1 MTDYSNIIVE
11 KNKST
16 LLVTINREQALNAL
30 NKETIAELQSAFD
43 EYQSDSAIRCVIV
56 TGAGSKSF
64 VAGADIAE
72 LSELDQAGGE
82 TLSRNGLKLMQ
93 TIQDFPWPVIAAING
108 FALGGG
114 CELALACDIRLAST
128 KAKLGQPEVS
138 LGLIPGYG
146 GTQRLARLVGRGK
159 ATQLIMT
166 GAMIRADE
174 AYRIGLVDELCE
186 PEELMDKAQAM
197 ADEIASK
204 APLAIKKAK
213 ECINGGLE
221 MTLAEGCKLEMKNF
235 AEVCGTHDKIEG
247 TKAVMEKRK
256 PDFKGD

>member
-1 MTDYSNIIVE
+1 MTDYKNIIVE
-11 KNKST
+11 KNNST
-16 LLVTINREQALNAL
+16 LLVTINRERALNAL

-72 LSELDQAGGE
+72 LSELDQEGGE

-128 KAKLGQPEVS
+128 KARLGQPEVS

-146 GTQRLARLVGRGK
+146 GTQRLARIVGRGK
-159 ATQLIMT
+159 AMQLILS
-166 GAMIRADE
+166 GATIRADE
-174 AYRIGLVDELCE
+174 AYRIGLVDEICE

-204 APLAIKKAK
+204 GPLAIKKAK

-221 MTLAEGCKLEMKNF
+221 MTLAEGCQLEMKKF
-235 AEVCGTHDKIEG
+235 GEVCGTSDKTEG
-247 TKAVMEKRK
+247 TKAFMEKRK
-256 PDFKGD
+256 PDFKGN

>member
-11 KNKST
+11 KKNST
-16 LLVTINREQALNAL
+16 LIVTINRERALNSL
-30 NKETIAELQSAFD
+30 NKETVAELQSAFD
-43 EYQSDSAIRCVIV
+43 EYQSDSDIRCVIV

-72 LSELDQAGGE
+72 ISELDHAGGE
-82 TLSRNGLKLMQ
+82 TLARNGLKLMQ

-128 KAKLGQPEVS
+128 KARLGQPEVS

-146 GTQRLARLVGRGK
+146 GTQRLARLIARGK

-166 GAMIRADE
+166 GEVIKADE
-174 AYRIGLVDELCE
+174 AYRIGLVDEICE

-204 APLAIKKAK
+204 GPLAIKKAK

-221 MTLAEGCKLEMKNF
+221 MTLAEGCKLEMQKF
-235 AEVCGTHDKIEG
+235 AEVCGTHDKTEG
-247 TKAVMEKRK
+247 TKAFMEKRK
-256 PDFKGD
+256 PDFKGN

>member
-1 MTDYSNIIVE
+1 MTDYNNIIVE
-11 KNKST
+11 KNNST
-16 LLVTINREQALNAL
+16 LIVTINRERALNSI
-30 NKETIAELQSAFD
+30 NKETVAELQSAF
-43 EYQSDSAIRCVIV
+43 EKYESDSDIRCVIV

-72 LSELDQAGGE
+72 LAELDQAGGE

-114 CELALACDIRLAST
+114 CELALACDFRLAST
-128 KAKLGQPEVS
+128 KARLGQPEVN
-138 LGLIPGYG
+138 LGLIPAYG
-146 GTQRLARLVGRGK
+146 GSQRLARLIGRGK

-166 GAMIRADE
+166 GQILKAEE
-174 AYRIGLVDELCE
+174 AHRIGLVDELCE

-197 ADEIASK
+197 AGEIASK

-221 MTLAEGCKLEMKNF
+221 MTLSEGCIFEMKKF
-235 AEVCGTHDKIEG
+235 GEVCGTNDKTEG
-247 TKAVMEKRK
+247 TKAFMEKRK
-256 PDFKGD
+256 PDFKGN